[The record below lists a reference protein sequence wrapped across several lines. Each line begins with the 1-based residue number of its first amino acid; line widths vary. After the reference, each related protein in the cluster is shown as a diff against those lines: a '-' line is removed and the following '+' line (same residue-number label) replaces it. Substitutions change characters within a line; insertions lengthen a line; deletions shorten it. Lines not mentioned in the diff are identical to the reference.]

1 MATREDNRFVLYK
14 TQFQGSKEGAY
25 PQLHRIP
32 RYPQEQVAWFVTRQE
47 GKCLHS
53 ESAIFKAVM
62 LMTGQGQVVQ
72 TKLVCKKQEFL
83 EVIGSKTGD

>member
-1 MATREDNRFVLYK
+1 M
-14 TQFQGSKEGAY
+14 
-25 PQLHRIP
+25 
-32 RYPQEQVAWFVTRQE
+32 AWFATRQE
-47 GKCLHS
+47 GKCLHT

-72 TKLVCKKQEFL
+72 TKQACKKQEFL